1 MKYTID
7 KLADLEILKVTVLGT
22 LNKHIR
28 KEILLEAL
36 SELNTNGYHKL
47 LLDAIGSKKT
57 EDYKARTVNTFD
69 MADSINKIE
78 TKNNIKIAIL
88 KKDSEDV
95 HKNFVKL
102 AQIIGKLNIKYFSNY
117 AEAITWLLGGKDIFA

>member
-1 MKYTID
+1 MKCLIE
-7 KLADLEILKVTVLGT
+7 KLSDLEILKITVLDT
-22 LNKHIR
+22 LTQDMM
-28 KEILLEAL
+28 KEVYPKVVSEIKTSGCYRLLIDVID
-36 SELNTNGYHKL
+36 SKISQNYTSR
-47 LLDAIGSKKT
+47 AIH
-57 EDYKARTVNTFD
+57 TFD

-78 TKNNIKIAIL
+78 TKNNIQIAIL

-117 AEAITWLLGGKDIFA
+117 DEAITWLLGKDIFT